1 MIKIFIMINFR
12 VGLNEGVTMK
22 VIRFLSTLL
31 IIVGALN
38 WGLVGFFQYNLV
50 SDLFG
55 GEASM
60 LSRIIFG
67 LVGLAGLYSI
77 SYLCKYCRCGSSGD
91 SSCGCG
97 KKDRD

>member
-1 MIKIFIMINFR
+1 MKI
-12 VGLNEGVTMK
+12 
-22 VIRFLSTLL
+22 IRFLAILL

-55 GEASM
+55 GESSVI
-60 LSRIIFG
+60 SRVIFG

-77 SYLCKYCRCGSSGD
+77 TFLCKCCCSCK
-91 SSCGCG
+91 SSCECS
-97 KKDRD
+97 KKDRDQD

>member
-1 MIKIFIMINFR
+1 
-12 VGLNEGVTMK
+12 MK
-22 VIRFLSTLL
+22 VIRFLAILL

-55 GEASM
+55 GESSM
-60 LSRIIFG
+60 ISRIIFG

-77 SYLCKYCRCGSSGD
+77 SFLCKCCCLCGTSGGSSC
-91 SSCGCG
+91 SCG

>member
-1 MIKIFIMINFR
+1 MKI
-12 VGLNEGVTMK
+12 L
-22 VIRFLSTLL
+22 RFLAILL

-60 LSRIIFG
+60 ISRIIFG
-67 LVGLAGLYSI
+67 LVGLAGLFSLTF
-77 SYLCKYCRCGSSGD
+77 LCKCCCSCAT
-91 SSCGCG
+91 SCGCN
-97 KKDRD
+97 KKNRDQD

>member
-1 MIKIFIMINFR
+1 MKI
-12 VGLNEGVTMK
+12 
-22 VIRFLSTLL
+22 IRFLAILL

-55 GEASM
+55 GESSM
-60 LSRIIFG
+60 ISRIIFG

-77 SYLCKYCRCGSSGD
+77 TFLCKCCCSCK
-91 SSCGCG
+91 SSCECS
-97 KKDRD
+97 KKDQDQD